1 MSLRTDVLRLV
12 PDATAAG
19 KDKKQETGLSPEEAR
34 HSEHNSQD
42 NALDDAQD
50 SPGYD
55 AQLPSPGSPRQAQA
69 EPSQP
74 RRIVAIDGPA
84 GAGKSTIAARLA
96 ERFGLLKLETG
107 AMYRAFA
114 LKALRAGLDPDDA
127 AALET
132 LSHGTHVTLEP
143 APLGNRVLLDD
154 VDVTGELRAPEVTE
168 AASRVSVHP
177 AIRTWMVGLQR
188 ELGARG
194 SVVMEGRDI
203 GTAVFP
209 DADVKVFLD
218 ASPEARSQRRYQ
230 QEGADPEMPEPAALQ
245 EEMRQRDE
253 RDRNRAQ
260 SPLRPAPD
268 AVIIDSTHLTLD
280 QVTEQLARLITAR
293 WSAAVPRP

>member
-1 MSLRTDVLRLV
+1 VTSSAGVSRE
-12 PDATAAG
+12 TASN
-19 KDKKQETGLSPEEAR
+19 QRNETGGAG
-34 HSEHNSQD
+34 Q
-42 NALDDAQD
+42 Q
-50 SPGYD
+50 
-55 AQLPSPGSPRQAQA
+55 
-69 EPSQP
+69 QP

-114 LKALRAGLDPDDA
+114 LKALRQNLDPDDA
-127 AALET
+127 AALES
-132 LSHGTHVTLEP
+132 LSHTTRVTLEP

-154 VDVTGELRAPEVTE
+154 ADVTADLRDPEVTQ

-188 ELGARG
+188 ALGDRG

-230 QEGADPEMPEPAALQ
+230 QESPAAAPEPATVLA
-245 EEMRQRDE
+245 EMRQRDE

-280 QVTEQLARLITAR
+280 QVTEQVAALITAR
-293 WSAAVPRP
+293 WAAAAPRP